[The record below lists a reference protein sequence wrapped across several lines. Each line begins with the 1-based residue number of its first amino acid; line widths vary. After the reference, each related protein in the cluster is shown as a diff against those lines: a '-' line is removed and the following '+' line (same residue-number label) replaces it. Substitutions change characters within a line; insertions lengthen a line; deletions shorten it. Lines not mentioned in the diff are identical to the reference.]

1 MQAAHQKP
9 MGGSAGSPGSN
20 DPSFGGPQGVGP
32 QFNSSG
38 AVANNRMNQNKP
50 TTMMPP
56 PSPASGSQK
65 DGKDKNSRP
74 DASPRNQHANT
85 GQPTNSGQFGQGAT
99 APPTP
104 NNVPATAPSPSAI
117 LGGPQPSLS
126 QPSQSMAATDMTTI
140 FTNDFMTS
148 IPTLDGFQ
156 DADLDKAM
164 NDVNFE
170 RDFGQWFNPEN
181 DFTGI

>member
-1 MQAAHQKP
+1 
-9 MGGSAGSPGSN
+9 
-20 DPSFGGPQGVGP
+20 
-32 QFNSSG
+32 
-38 AVANNRMNQNKP
+38 
-50 TTMMPP
+50 
-56 PSPASGSQK
+56 
-65 DGKDKNSRP
+65 
-74 DASPRNQHANT
+74 
-85 GQPTNSGQFGQGAT
+85 
-99 APPTP
+99 
-104 NNVPATAPSPSAI
+104 
-117 LGGPQPSLS
+117 
-126 QPSQSMAATDMTTI
+126 MAATDMTTI